1 MNEKFKIKR
10 LGVPLSS
17 VKSLEPSARGV
28 LFMLA
33 VVTVEQ
39 LLDRIDSNREDI
51 ANIIDNLP
59 EVEVECRSLVTK
71 REASGP
77 IDLTFGGLD

>member
-1 MNEKFKIKR
+1 MSEKFKIKR
-10 LGVPLSS
+10 LGIPLSS
-17 VKSLEPSARGV
+17 AKSLDPSARGV
-28 LFMLA
+28 LFMLG

-39 LLDRIDSNREDI
+39 LLDRIESNREDI
-51 ANIIDNLP
+51 ANIVDNLP
-59 EVEVECRSLVTK
+59 EVEVECRSLVTC

>member
-1 MNEKFKIKR
+1 MSEKFKIKR

-17 VKSLEPSARGV
+17 IKSLDPSARGV
-28 LFMLA
+28 LFMLG

-39 LLDRIDSNREDI
+39 LLDRIESNREDI
-51 ANIIDNLP
+51 ANIVDNLP

>member
-1 MNEKFKIKR
+1 M
-10 LGVPLSS
+10 
-17 VKSLEPSARGV
+17 
-28 LFMLA
+28 LFMLG

-39 LLDRIDSNREDI
+39 LLDRIESDREDI
-51 ANIIDNLP
+51 ANIVDNLP

-77 IDLTFGGLD
+77 IDLTLEA